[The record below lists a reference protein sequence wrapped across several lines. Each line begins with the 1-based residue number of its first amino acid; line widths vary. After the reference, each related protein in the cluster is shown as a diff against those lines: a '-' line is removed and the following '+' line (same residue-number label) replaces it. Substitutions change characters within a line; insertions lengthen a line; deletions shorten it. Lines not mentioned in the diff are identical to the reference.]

1 PGRMRFD
8 FRYGQG
14 VPRSALDRI
23 EGRVNTLLQEEL
35 EVTDQQ
41 MPLDEAKALGA
52 QALFGE
58 KYGDIVRVVS
68 IGGDWSRELCG
79 GTHVPTTGAIGSVQ
93 LMGESSIGS
102 GVRRVDAL
110 VGLSAYRQQAR
121 ERALVSQLLKVGSPE
136 DLPER
141 VRSLTQRMKDMEKQ
155 LATMRGAQLR
165 AEAGR
170 LVETTRDVAGVRVLS
185 HDAGEGVAAGDL
197 RTLVHDLR
205 SRL

>member
-1 PGRMRFD
+1 
-8 FRYGQG
+8 
-14 VPRSALDRI
+14 
-23 EGRVNTLLQEEL
+23 
-35 EVTDQQ
+35 

-121 ERALVSQLLKVGSPE
+121 ERALVSQLSELLKEIGRASC
-136 DLPER
+136 R
-141 VRSLTQRMKDMEKQ
+141 
-155 LATMRGAQLR
+155 ARGA
-165 AEAGR
+165 E
-170 LVETTRDVAGVRVLS
+170 
-185 HDAGEGVAAGDL
+185 
-197 RTLVHDLR
+197 
-205 SRL
+205 

>member
-1 PGRMRFD
+1 MRFD

-14 VPRSALDRI
+14 VPRSALDQI

-79 GTHVPTTGAIGSVQ
+79 GTHVPTTGRS
-93 LMGESSIGS
+93 EE
-102 GVRRVDAL
+102 RRV
-110 VGLSAYRQQAR
+110 GKES
-121 ERALVSQLLKVGSPE
+121 
-136 DLPER
+136 
-141 VRSLTQRMKDMEKQ
+141 RS
-155 LATMRGAQLR
+155 GG
-165 AEAGR
+165 GR
-170 LVETTRDVAGVRVLS
+170 
-185 HDAGEGVAAGDL
+185 
-197 RTLVHDLR
+197 
-205 SRL
+205 

>member
-1 PGRMRFD
+1 MVHQSLREELGDSATQAGSENSPGRMRFD

-14 VPRSALDRI
+14 VPRSALDQI

-93 LMGESSIGS
+93 LMGEDRKSTRLNSSHVAIS
-102 GVRRVDAL
+102 YAVFC
-110 VGLSAYRQQAR
+110 
-121 ERALVSQLLKVGSPE
+121 LK
-136 DLPER
+136 
-141 VRSLTQRMKDMEKQ
+141 
-155 LATMRGAQLR
+155 
-165 AEAGR
+165 
-170 LVETTRDVAGVRVLS
+170 
-185 HDAGEGVAAGDL
+185 
-197 RTLVHDLR
+197 
-205 SRL
+205 